1 MTAPVPDCPHCAD
14 LRRRLEEAVR
24 ERDEFAGFA
33 LAGQA
38 TAGMAHELNNLLNSV
53 VLQASLLE
61 LQLDKAFH
69 GNLDVIR
76 RQALQAT
83 GLLRLLGQ
91 VSSERSRRFYPV
103 DLNRAMADLLRDDPA
118 LAARV
123 HFTPSSSPLPP
134 VRGAVSAVKQLIRLV
149 LSGAAAGSPSP
160 LWVRTEDEGGAA
172 QIRVEGPLSPGG
184 SEAAPTADAV
194 LWLRLGE
201 LERLAGQSLL
211 RQLGGE
217 LRVTAGPGGEVAL
230 RVCWASKS

>member
-134 VRGAVSAVKQLIRLV
+134 VRGAVSAAKQLIRLV
-149 LSGAAAGSPSP
+149 LSAGSPSP
-160 LWVRTEDEGGAA
+160 LRVRTEAEGAGA
-172 QIRVEGPLSPGG
+172 QIVVEGPLAADGG
-184 SEAAPTADAV
+184 EAAPTADAV

>member
-1 MTAPVPDCPHCAD
+1 MNAPVPDGPDRAD
-14 LRRRLEEAVR
+14 LRRRLEEAER

-33 LAGQA
+33 LVGQA
-38 TAGMAHELNNLLNSV
+38 MTGLAHELNNLLNGV

-83 GLLRLLGQ
+83 TLLRRLGQ

-103 DLNRAMADLLRDDPA
+103 DLNRAVTDLLRDDPA

-123 HFTPSSSPLPP
+123 HFTPSSTPLPP
-134 VRGAVSAVKQLIRLV
+134 VRGAASAVKQLIRLL
-149 LSGAAAGSPSP
+149 LSVASPSP
-160 LWVRTEDEGGAA
+160 LRVRTEEEGGAT
-172 QIRVEGPLSPGG
+172 QIVVEGPLAPDGG
-184 SEAAPTADAV
+184 EAAPIADAM

-217 LRVTAGPGGEVAL
+217 LNVTPGPGGDITL
-230 RVCWASKS
+230 RVCWAGKS